1 MCCTLSQLVPFHV
14 FTASPAYNSFASWRD
29 NTLSQGAAFQQPF
42 PPRNP
47 HLTEL
52 VIFSQTG
59 RSPLHWA
66 CTRGNT
72 AVVMALLEAGADGSA
87 RDGSGKT
94 PLHCAAQVGHT
105 TVVMVLLEFYG
116 FAPIGLP
123 PGNVPAPL
131 AALAVEAEEISSS
144 MTAAMPQQ
152 NGVESIVDAR
162 NVYGSTALHRAAF
175 NGREGVVLALLRGGA
190 DVCVVGNSGRRV
202 QTCSLGLEC
211 LRMYL

>member
-1 MCCTLSQLVPFHV
+1 
-14 FTASPAYNSFASWRD
+14 
-29 NTLSQGAAFQQPF
+29 
-42 PPRNP
+42 
-47 HLTEL
+47 
-52 VIFSQTG
+52 G

-72 AVVMALLEAGADGSA
+72 AVVHALLEAGADGFA

-123 PGNVPAPL
+123 PRNVPASLVAP
-131 AALAVEAEEISSS
+131 ALEAEELSWP
-144 MTAAMPQQ
+144 MAAALPQQ

-202 QTCSLGLEC
+202 QA
-211 LRMYL
+211 